1 MLFVTQ
7 MCLGTCFMS
16 TASLLHTLG
25 GCAIDITSHYQP
37 SPCNDTDPTKRY

>member
-1 MLFVTQ
+1 
-7 MCLGTCFMS
+7 MS

-37 SPCNDTDPTKRY
+37 SPCNDTDPTKRYWIEASHTVLMFK